1 MIDKRNK
8 IEQEERAVLVG
19 VIQKDQT
26 EAQVNEYLAELAFL
40 ASTAGAVTV
49 KTFTQKLQHPDSKKI
64 GRAHV

>member
-26 EAQVNEYLAELAFL
+26 ETQVNEYLDELAFL
-40 ASTAGAVTV
+40 AST
-49 KTFTQKLQHPDSKKI
+49 
-64 GRAHV
+64 